1 MKKYNTK
8 GTKIYNYLVDKT
20 VKGEEIPNLTGIT
33 KDLDM
38 IMKTVSSALIRL
50 DMDGKIRYE
59 RGKVLWVKVPKAS
72 ADREREIKTVKQ
84 QKLFSREEFKELY
97 TKAVTELLKN
107 IIETSKNMESNERV
121 KLMSS
126 ILNITDNLEDKL
138 FN

>member
-1 MKKYNTK
+1 MRKYITK
-8 GTKIYNYLVDKT
+8 GTEIYNYLVEKT
-20 VKGEEIPNLTGIT
+20 LNGEEIPNLMGIV

-38 IMKTVSSALIRL
+38 VMQTVSCALIRL
-50 DMDGKIRYE
+50 DMEGKIRYQ

-72 ADREREIKTVKQ
+72 ADREKEIKTVKQ
-84 QKLFSREEFKELY
+84 QKLFSKDEFKELY

-107 IIETSKNMESNERV
+107 IIETSKSMESDERV